1 MARSCGLRLGSRRF
15 ELVVVDGGPKKSRIV
30 ATAVGE
36 FALPTAEPPPPG
48 ADAAAVVPED
58 PMAQMASVL
67 AQAIKEHG
75 IPTESVGLAIDT
87 GLAAF
92 RKLSLGITD
101 KTKIEQVLKFEI
113 EGMLPQWNIDDVVV
127 DFQTLETS
135 GDSSELL
142 VMAVPKSELRRVLDL
157 CTMAGI
163 EPQEAELEA
172 TAMVN
177 AALAAE
183 ICKPETAQLLVHV
196 GELSTSVVIMDS
208 GKVREMRAIHLGAL
222 SNEMT
227 AAAPGEP
234 GAAIPE
240 GQAAPEAAAPA
251 IDAAEKERRL
261 DQAIRR
267 IRRELGRTIS
277 AARTA
282 YPIDAV
288 HVCGFQLPDL
298 EGNPILDVPVQRL
311 DVFGPRDDA
320 EVGEEARPEAPAG
333 TGAELVVAYGA
344 ALRQIGGGVL
354 APSLRR
360 EELRYTGALERLE
373 LPIAVVALL
382 LVTLLGVWNI
392 FLSKEREWADQKLGI
407 YRDTTKS
414 FLIGDRAKGRMGALK
429 NPSDDI
435 RRSLE
440 SLNVASSIPKM
451 DQLTNLRR
459 QLEAETKKLEKD
471 LGQDTEIPQPQSALT
486 ALTLVLDVLEKQGT
500 DVARPSLR
508 KVTSVYQRARGG
520 STKSDSVRVSFDV
533 TFFADNAAL
542 ATNFYDQFKRALKE
556 HPWYVDFEEHAS
568 LPLEDGKGIFLSGIA
583 VTVDVSKAPA
593 REATQ

>member
-1 MARSCGLRLGSRRF
+1 MARSCGLRIGSRRF

-36 FALPTAEPPPPG
+36 FALP
-48 ADAAAVVPED
+48 VPEAPQGAEEAPAPD
-58 PMAQMASVL
+58 EDRETQMASVL
-67 AQAIKEHG
+67 AQAVKQHD
-75 IPTESVGLAIDT
+75 IPTDNVGIAIDT

-92 RKLSLGITD
+92 RSLSLPIAD
-101 KTKIEQVLKFEI
+101 KAKIEQVLKFEV
-113 EGMLPQWNIDDVVV
+113 EGMLPQWSIDDVVV
-127 DFQTLETS
+127 DFHTLETS
-135 GDSSELL
+135 GDASELL
-142 VMAVPKSELRRVLDL
+142 VTAVPKAELRKVLDL
-157 CTMAGI
+157 CALAGV

-177 AALAAE
+177 AAIAAE
-183 ICKPETAQLLVHV
+183 LCKLDTAQILVHV

-222 SNEMT
+222 SHEATAIPPVESEGT
-227 AAAPGEP
+227 AAEGET
-234 GAAIPE
+234 
-240 GQAAPEAAAPA
+240 APENPVPV

-277 AARTA
+277 AARTLS
-282 YPIDAV
+282 PIEAV
-288 HVCGFQLPDL
+288 YVCGFELPGL
-298 EGNPILDVPVQRL
+298 EGSQVLDVPVRRL
-311 DVFGPRDDA
+311 DVFGTGDGGA
-320 EVGEEARPEAPAG
+320 ESPSRG
-333 TGAELVVAYGA
+333 GAELVVAYGA
-344 ALRQIGGGVL
+344 ALRQLGGGEL
-354 APSLRR
+354 KPSLRR

-407 YRDTTKS
+407 YRDTTKT
-414 FLIGDRAKGRMGALK
+414 FLVGGKGRVAALK
-429 NPSDDI
+429 TPSDDM
-435 RRSLE
+435 RRFLE
-440 SLNVASSIPKM
+440 SWNVSSGASKM

-486 ALTLVLDVLEKQGT
+486 AMTLVLDVLEKQGAN
-500 DVARPSLR
+500 VARPSIR
-508 KVTSVYQRARGG
+508 KVTSVYQKARGG
-520 STKSDSVRVSFDV
+520 SSKTDTVRVAFDI
-533 TFFADNAAL
+533 TFFADSAAL
-542 ATNFYDQFKRALKE
+542 ATNFYDAFKRDLKDGN
-556 HPWYVDFEEHAS
+556 PWYVDFEEHAS
-568 LPLEDGKGIFLSGIA
+568 VPLEDGKGIFLSGIA
-583 VTVDVSKAPA
+583 VTVDVTKAPS